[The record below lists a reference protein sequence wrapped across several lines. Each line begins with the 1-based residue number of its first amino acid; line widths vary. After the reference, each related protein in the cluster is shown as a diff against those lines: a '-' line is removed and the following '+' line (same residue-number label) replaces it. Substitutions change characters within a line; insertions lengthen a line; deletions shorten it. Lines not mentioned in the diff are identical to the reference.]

1 MNEHQIFQSLN
12 IALISNAIY
21 TCGVFFL
28 IWVSFRAARSAR
40 DENATVIPK
49 VLVSLF
55 GLGVVFNGL
64 LLGGFLRLNMASA
77 AGQLQAMK
85 AAGEKLSG
93 TAEVFLTIPM
103 VTHADPKFSMVPD
116 PIMFIWWAVVVLLIL
131 GITWLPVKK

>member
-40 DENATVIPK
+40 DENASVIAK
-49 VLVSLF
+49 VLVSMF

-103 VTHADPKFSMVPD
+103 VTQADPKFSMVPD

>member
-40 DENATVIPK
+40 DENASVIAK

-85 AAGEKLSG
+85 VAGEKLSG

-103 VTHADPKFSMVPD
+103 VTQADPKFSMVPD

>member
-1 MNEHQIFQSLN
+1 
-12 IALISNAIY
+12 
-21 TCGVFFL
+21 V
-28 IWVSFRAARSAR
+28 V
-40 DENATVIPK
+40 PK

-77 AGQLQAMK
+77 AGNLQALK

-103 VTHADPKFSMVPD
+103 VTQADAKFSMVPD
-116 PIMFIWWAVVVLLIL
+116 PIMFVWWTVVVLLIL
-131 GITWLPVKK
+131 GITWMPVKK

>member
-1 MNEHQIFQSLN
+1 
-12 IALISNAIY
+12 
-21 TCGVFFL
+21 
-28 IWVSFRAARSAR
+28 
-40 DENATVIPK
+40 

-103 VTHADPKFSMVPD
+103 VTQADPKFSMVPD
-116 PIMFIWWAVVVLLIL
+116 PIMFIWWTVVVLLIL